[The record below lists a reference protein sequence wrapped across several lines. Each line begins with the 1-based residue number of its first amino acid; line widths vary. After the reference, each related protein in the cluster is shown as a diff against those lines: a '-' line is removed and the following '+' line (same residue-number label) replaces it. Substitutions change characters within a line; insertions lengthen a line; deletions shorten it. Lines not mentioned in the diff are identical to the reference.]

1 MAISYNLRFH
11 FIRKLLIH
19 FQQLK
24 LKYLS
29 LIFWNQC
36 NLGIYFFISLI
47 FFTFQLSWLSLIY
60 VRNVLHYTLCYQ
72 YDFEGCDYAFKAIL
86 IFFLH
91 LISYSVRNKCI
102 CIHKPYDISIT
113 IELHLANNF
122 IPNKRKKKEKNK
134 VKKNTTSLKKSTIKN
149 T

>member
-24 LKYLS
+24 L
-29 LIFWNQC
+29 IFCHSYFETNVTWV
-36 NLGIYFFISLI
+36 YFFISLI

-122 IPNKRKKKEKNK
+122 IPNKNKEKKE
-134 VKKNTTSLKKSTIKN
+134 
-149 T
+149 